1 MSIILNRSRSRNV
14 RCPHFRI
21 SPVFGISGFGL
32 GVPFYSV
39 CLRRSAEKNQPM
51 IIGKQDFSI
60 HQRDSPCIC
69 RWGWTLP
76 WTDVSLLAVTVCRQ
90 GLRLAREQG
99 RTFRSKESEIKN
111 PFRLMSAWR
120 PRTYRLVNAFFLR
133 RRRRRVEKNGTNDP
147 REASDGKGAF

>member
-21 SPVFGISGFGL
+21 SPVVSSISGFGL

-39 CLRRSAEKNQPM
+39 CLRRWSLENKIFLFTKETRLVFAD
-51 IIGKQDFSI
+51 GGGHS
-60 HQRDSPCIC
+60 
-69 RWGWTLP
+69 
-76 WTDVSLLAVTVCRQ
+76 DVFLLAVTVCRQ
-90 GLRLAREQG
+90 GLRFAREQG

-133 RRRRRVEKNGTNDP
+133 RRRRRRVEKNGTNDP